1 MVYPDK
7 SHDCLIQFR
16 KDSKNTGHI
25 VLGVLFL
32 TNYFQFYDVT
42 LHQMSL
48 LPLSKEKPVL
58 GQDGNALK
66 GFGEIQLSQSI
77 NVEFEQN
84 VEYTLNASLL
94 AMTVLSWALFLYLF
108 SRVEWS
114 EPVGA
119 LNTET

>member
-16 KDSKNTGHI
+16 KDRKNTGHI

>member
-1 MVYPDK
+1 MYPDK

-16 KDSKNTGHI
+16 KDSKNSGHI

-66 GFGEIQLSQSI
+66 GFGEIQLS
-77 NVEFEQN
+77 
-84 VEYTLNASLL
+84 
-94 AMTVLSWALFLYLF
+94 
-108 SRVEWS
+108 
-114 EPVGA
+114 
-119 LNTET
+119 